1 MPKCYSDVD
10 LVVSFDSIHGQVVNA
25 CIHGIRVAKQTSLD
39 GKLTE
44 KKEKQA
50 PRGQAKP

>member
-1 MPKCYSDVD
+1 
-10 LVVSFDSIHGQVVNA
+10 VVSFDSIHGQVVNA
-25 CIHGIRVAKQTSLD
+25 CIHRIRVTKQTSLD
-39 GKLTE
+39 GKQASVLTE